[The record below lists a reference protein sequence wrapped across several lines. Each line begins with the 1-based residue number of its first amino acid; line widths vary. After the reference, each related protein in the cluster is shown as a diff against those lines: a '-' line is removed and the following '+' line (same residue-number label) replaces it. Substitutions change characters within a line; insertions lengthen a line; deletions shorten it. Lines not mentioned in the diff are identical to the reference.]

1 MSSKEIG
8 NHNDVMKN
16 GERELKMKKFVI
28 KEELDKE
35 KKKGTDLRIMK
46 MGSIKPRKKAL
57 TQV

>member
-1 MSSKEIG
+1 
-8 NHNDVMKN
+8 MKN